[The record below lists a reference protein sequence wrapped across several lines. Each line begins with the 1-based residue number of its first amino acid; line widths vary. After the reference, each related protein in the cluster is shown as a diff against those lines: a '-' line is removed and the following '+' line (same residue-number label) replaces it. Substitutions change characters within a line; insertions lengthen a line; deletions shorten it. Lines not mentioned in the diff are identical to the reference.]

1 MVATAAAIAT
11 ILGTAVQAGSTIA
24 GTMGRRDTQAQTGNQ
39 YAANQLQ
46 DARNNDMYQRALSTL
61 INQRSIAGSTDE
73 YGSTMRYDPATNQ
86 WISSLG
92 AQPKAVQ
99 DASDLANISRNTTDL
114 RQAQDANAEA
124 VKRANLARPGADTA
138 IRNLQTQRDMP
149 ASALVGLLQQRATDA
164 ARSTFDPLNADF
176 LRQSQRTGTSAG
188 SGLAALGKQEYDSLR
203 DSLVDSQIKGLTGV
217 DAINQGRR
225 TSLENSATNNVMLAT
240 PQFQYPQIQQAT
252 NRDAL
257 SNLVAARA
265 QQGGIGPAY
274 GASSVNTGSK
284 GVQDA
289 YGALQKSLY
298 TPSNPVASAGKEIG
312 SLLNNKNTLDSIQTV
327 YNKVFPDPTTKTA
340 NSSYQY
346 DPSAYATAGGA
357 GTSELERWG
366 FYKPLGSGS
375 AFGS

>member
-86 WISSLG
+86 WVSSLG

-265 QQGGIGPAY
+265 QQGGIAPAY

-298 TPSNPVASAGKEIG
+298 TPSNPVTSAGKEIG

-340 NSSYQY
+340 NSSYQC

-357 GTSELERWG
+357 GTKTLTDLG

-375 AFGS
+375 TFG

>member
-1 MVATAAAIAT
+1 
-11 ILGTAVQAGSTIA
+11 
-24 GTMGRRDTQAQTGNQ
+24 
-39 YAANQLQ
+39 
-46 DARNNDMYQRALSTL
+46 MYQRALSTL

-86 WISSLG
+86 WVSSLG

-225 TSLENSATNNVMLAT
+225 TSLEGSATNNVMLAT
-240 PQFQYPQIQQAT
+240 PQFQYPGIQQST

-265 QQGGIGPAY
+265 QQGGIAPAY
-274 GASSVNTGSK
+274 GAGGVNTGSK

-289 YGALQKSLY
+289 YGNLQKSLY
-298 TPSNPVASAGKEIG
+298 TPSNPVTSAGKEIG

-346 DPSAYATAGGA
+346 DPSAYATAGGG
-357 GTSELERWG
+357 GTKTLTDLG
-366 FYKPLGSGS
+366 FYTPLGSGS
-375 AFGS
+375 SFG

>member
-24 GTMGRRDTQAQTGNQ
+24 GTMGRRDTQAQAGNQ

-86 WISSLG
+86 WVSSLG

-265 QQGGIGPAY
+265 QQGGIAPAY
-274 GASSVNTGSK
+274 GAGGVNTGSK

-298 TPSNPVASAGKEIG
+298 TPSNPIASAGKEIG

-346 DPSAYATAGGA
+346 DPSAYATAGGG
-357 GTSELERWG
+357 GTKTLTDLG
-366 FYKPLGSGS
+366 FYTPLGSGS
-375 AFGS
+375 SFG

>member
-1 MVATAAAIAT
+1 
-11 ILGTAVQAGSTIA
+11 
-24 GTMGRRDTQAQTGNQ
+24 
-39 YAANQLQ
+39 
-46 DARNNDMYQRALSTL
+46 
-61 INQRSIAGSTDE
+61 
-73 YGSTMRYDPATNQ
+73 
-86 WISSLG
+86 
-92 AQPKAVQ
+92 
-99 DASDLANISRNTTDL
+99 
-114 RQAQDANAEA
+114 
-124 VKRANLARPGADTA
+124 
-138 IRNLQTQRDMP
+138 MP

-312 SLLNNKNTLDSIQTV
+312 SLLQNKNTLDSLDTV
-327 YNKVFPDPTTKTA
+327 YNKFFSGGTKAPTPTK
-340 NSSYQY
+340 
-346 DPSAYATAGGA
+346 DVD
-357 GTSELERWG
+357 W
-366 FYKPLGSGS
+366 
-375 AFGS
+375 FGNA